1 MKLQVLVSTMH
12 QKDHS
17 LLDKMNI
24 QSEAIVINQCDE
36 NSFEDIEYKGNK
48 VRFISLNERG
58 VGLSRN
64 TALMRA
70 TGDICLFAD
79 SDVTY
84 VDNYEEIIINEF
96 NELGADVVIFN
107 VPSTNLDR
115 GEKTIKKRKRLRS
128 HNGYGFGTPKI
139 AVRLESIRKA
149 NIYFSLLFGGGAKY
163 SCGEDTLF
171 IKECFAKGLKIYGS
185 PKVIGTVSH
194 NESTWFKGF
203 NDKYFFD
210 KGVLY
215 AHISKWG
222 APLLCLRYAIKR
234 RNIFKH
240 EKNWIEAYK
249 LMLKGVR
256 EVRSTKLWKK

>member
-1 MKLQVLVSTMH
+1 MKLQVLVATMH
-12 QKDHS
+12 QKDYS

-36 NSFEDIEYKGNK
+36 NSFEDIEYKGKN
-48 VRFISLNERG
+48 VRFISLRERG

-70 TGDICLFAD
+70 TSDICLFAD
-79 SDVTY
+79 DDVTY

-96 NELGADVVIFN
+96 NDIDADVVIFN
-107 VPSTNLDR
+107 VPSSNSDR
-115 GEKTIKKRKRLRS
+115 VNKIANQRKRLRAY
-128 HNGYGFGTPKI
+128 NGFGFGTYKI
-139 AVRLESIRKA
+139 AVRLESIKNA

-171 IKECFAKGLKIYGS
+171 IKDCFAKGLKIYS
-185 PKVIGTVSH
+185 SLKVIGTVSH
-194 NESTWFKGF
+194 DDSTWFKGF
-203 NDKYFFD
+203 NEKYFFD

-234 RNIFKH
+234 RETFNH
-240 EKNWIEAYK
+240 EKSWVEAYK
-249 LMLKGVR
+249 LMLQGVR
-256 EVRSTKLWKK
+256 HVKEMRL